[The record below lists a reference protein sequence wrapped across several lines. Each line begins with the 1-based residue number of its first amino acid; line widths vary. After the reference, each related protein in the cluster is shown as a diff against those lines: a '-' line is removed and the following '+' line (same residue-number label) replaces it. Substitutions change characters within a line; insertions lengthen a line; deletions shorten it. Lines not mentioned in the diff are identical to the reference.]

1 MRVEEARRW
10 LLAGGCASQSQP
22 HPHPQLYETD
32 AAVCRLE
39 PVFRCLE
46 SFIWDLNSSD
56 TMHDPLTQFYFCYFL
71 ARAAAKTAAVAATA
85 PRAGSRSGA
94 SFSRAVLGSGAASAG
109 SASDAGGSA

>member
-10 LLAGGCASQSQP
+10 LLAGGCASQSQ
-22 HPHPQLYETD
+22 PHPQLYETD

-46 SFIWDLNSSD
+46 SFIWDLNSSG

-71 ARAAAKTAAVAATA
+71 ERAAAKTAAVAATA

-94 SFSRAVLGSGAASAG
+94 SFSRVVLGSGTASAG